1 MSSTNIA
8 GKEFVND
15 LHMIHIKSEKT
26 EVHFVNQRNKENHS
40 KVILLLID

>member
-15 LHMIHIKSEKT
+15 LHMIHVKK
-26 EVHFVNQRNKENHS
+26 VHFVNQRNKQNHS